1 MINNLY
7 IMFPEIFL
15 SLSIFSIL
23 MVGVF
28 VKKSFNIEF
37 NLTSVIIIITI
48 SIILTSSSTEQKI
61 FSDSFIRDSFSNH
74 FKILILLS

>member
-15 SLSIFSIL
+15 SLSIFFIL

-28 VKKSFNIEF
+28 IKKSFNLIF
-37 NLTSVIIIITI
+37 NLTSLIIIVTIIII
-48 SIILTSSSTEQKI
+48 LTNSNNEERI
-61 FSDSFIRDSFSNH
+61 FLESFIRDPFQITLK
-74 FKILILLS
+74 F

>member
-1 MINNLY
+1 MIKNLY

-28 VKKSFNIEF
+28 VKKSFNLVF

-61 FSDSFIRDSFSNH
+61 FSEF
-74 FKILILLS
+74 